1 MSSPESQLSCVGLYH
16 NCPVSLVVQMSSPES
31 QLSCVGLY
39 HNCQV
44 FLCITIVQCLTVSQ
58 QSIVPCSTNAQCFP
72 ESQLSSAPWYHKC
85 LMSLCITIVKCL
97 SVSQLSSVSL
107 YHNFP
112 VSPCI
117 IIVQCL
123 PVSQFI
129 TINNNPSPIL
139 GRKGPH
145 RMISGVNDPVRSGI
159 HCLVFLFPS
168 LILHSVSC
176 CLYSIALN
184 IILTV
189 FPCFV
194 ILNTCFLSKRVSCFH
209 VLSFFSFCPSSFTP
223 PLHIITLSGFS
234 CLMIL
239 IIGSTMIMIR
249 VSSIFVQV
257 TFSSPVRPGSII
269 SRISIAPILC
279 WYLY

>member
-44 FLCITIVQCLTVSQ
+44 FLCITIVQCLPVSQ
-58 QSIVPCSTNAQCFP
+58 RSIVPCSTNAQCFP
-72 ESQLSSAPWYHKC
+72 ESQLSS
-85 LMSLCITIVKCL
+85 
-97 SVSQLSSVSL
+97 VSL
-107 YHNFP
+107 YHNCP

-176 CLYSIALN
+176 CLYSTALN

-223 PLHIITLSGFS
+223 PLHIITLSRFS

-249 VSSIFVQV
+249 VSFIFVQV

-269 SRISIAPILC
+269 SIISIAPILC